1 MSQEIQTILFGVSD
15 ILKENLGL
23 LRGRLD
29 EIKSNL
35 KNDLTQQNN
44 AVTQ

>member
-23 LRGRLD
+23 LKGRLD

-35 KNDLTQQNN
+35 KNDITQQNN
-44 AVTQ
+44 AVNQ